1 MLNFSKINIII
12 IYLIFLFIS
21 FFSVLNLQNEES
33 LFINKKVNKELL
45 SYILFDSKDEEE
57 YKRAIKE
64 EIDDSFSN
72 FNKERLYFVVKS
84 SRKTLRLAKKYIRYS
99 KKKTTEAEVLL
110 YFCSK
115 LKQLMATHKTS
126 QQLINIYQRQLDV
139 VRKATL
145 SLHEDLQF
153 DYNNEIE
160 DLEKLLLVQ
169 FLEIL

>member
-1 MLNFSKINIII
+1 MKPVTVSILKNELRQHSQQE
-12 IYLIFLFIS
+12 LIDIC
-21 FFSVLNLQNEES
+21 LQMVK
-33 LFINKKVNKELL
+33 FKKVNKELL

-160 DLEKLLLVQ
+160 DLEKS
-169 FLEIL
+169 